1 MIRHTHVVLM
11 SVMMTLAACS
21 GSQVRPDSAPVAVV
35 EGSGP
40 VAEESTEIRMDPML
54 IRATVD
60 DNGRVSSQTYEIPQL
75 FAEANDYLEAGDHA
89 NALRLYDMILDSTT
103 ADNWRQVTLY
113 NSSLALEGL
122 GDIRNA
128 QRQYEVLV
136 QDWPHSEDARW
147 ACFRLAEIAA
157 MEGRYADVIPW
168 MDHVL
173 AYTQIPVADR
183 VEAHIRTGFARL
195 EQRQFSQAVNQFQAG
210 LTFNEQASGWEPGQ
224 SASLRPLAATDEWV
238 AQAHYGLG
246 RVYHLLFS
254 QIRLVLPREQLERDL
269 VDKGQLLE
277 TAEANYLNSVRTGHP
292 YWGPAAGYMVGQMY
306 EGFYFDILA
315 TEVEPQFNELEVE
328 VYFELIRESIRPA
341 IDRAISIYESN
352 LAMAY
357 RMGASHEW
365 VDSTI
370 SRIQFLQDY
379 VHNQTGW
386 AQEQQLIVEQRH
398 PHSARLGEGMQFRSE
413 QASSRQIAD

>member
-1 MIRHTHVVLM
+1 
-11 SVMMTLAACS
+11 
-21 GSQVRPDSAPVAVV
+21 
-35 EGSGP
+35 
-40 VAEESTEIRMDPML
+40 
-54 IRATVD
+54 
-60 DNGRVSSQTYEIPQL
+60 
-75 FAEANDYLEAGDHA
+75 
-89 NALRLYDMILDSTT
+89 
-103 ADNWRQVTLY
+103 
-113 NSSLALEGL
+113 
-122 GDIRNA
+122 
-128 QRQYEVLV
+128 
-136 QDWPHSEDARW
+136 
-147 ACFRLAEIAA
+147 
-157 MEGRYADVIPW
+157 
-168 MDHVL
+168 
-173 AYTQIPVADR
+173 
-183 VEAHIRTGFARL
+183 
-195 EQRQFSQAVNQFQAG
+195 
-210 LTFNEQASGWEPGQ
+210 
-224 SASLRPLAATDEWV
+224 
-238 AQAHYGLG
+238 
-246 RVYHLLFS
+246 
-254 QIRLVLPREQLERDL
+254 
-269 VDKGQLLE
+269 
-277 TAEANYLNSVRTGHP
+277 
-292 YWGPAAGYMVGQMY
+292 MVGQMY